1 WKGAYPMKRKR
12 VLRHISAFFIAFTI
26 MLVLPSVLAHAG
38 DPTGGSLGSAGDIT
52 AKVAGQP
59 TLEEVAVAVGHNK
72 ISINFVWTL
81 LTGFLVFF
89 MQAGFAMVE
98 TGFTRAKNASHTM
111 AMNMVIYVLG
121 VLGFWAFGF
130 AFMFGGVGPLATLG
144 GENILNNPITITL
157 AGKTM

>member
-1 WKGAYPMKRKR
+1 MLNRR
-12 VLRHISAFFIAFTI
+12 RIAFVVLS
-26 MLVLPSVLAHAG
+26 MMVFMLFPLVLSHAG
-38 DPTGGSLGSAGDIT
+38 DSTGASLGTAADIT
-52 AKVAGQP
+52 SKVAGQP
-59 TLEEVAVAVGHNK
+59 TLDEIAIQVGHNK

-121 VLGFWAFGF
+121 VLGFLACGF
-130 AFMFGGVGPLATLG
+130 AFMFGGVGPLATL
-144 GENILNNPITITL
+144 
-157 AGKTM
+157 